1 MFDLALTRLVCSC
14 LRKKLLLTLP
24 LTLLALA
31 FWYAGMHDSLLLNI
45 GEEMLAGEIL
55 YRSKD
60 YDAAFEKLA
69 AGVALE
75 DQLAYDEPWWAPA

>member
-1 MFDLALTRLVCSC
+1 
-14 LRKKLLLTLP
+14 
-24 LTLLALA
+24 
-31 FWYAGMHDSLLLNI
+31 MHDSLLLSI

-75 DQLAYDEPWWAPA
+75 DQLAYDEPWWVPA

>member
-1 MFDLALTRLVCSC
+1 
-14 LRKKLLLTLP
+14 
-24 LTLLALA
+24 
-31 FWYAGMHDSLLLNI
+31 MHDSLLLNI